1 MRLSI
6 VSINYNNLRGLK
18 ATAES
23 VWAQT
28 ARSEFE
34 WLLIDGGSN
43 DGAKEWMGEYS
54 DRIDAAVS
62 EPDKGLYDAMNKG
75 LAMARGQY
83 IWFLN
88 SGDRIHDSK
97 VVERLLPLL
106 GEPDVVYGDTC
117 FVEPDGRELGLISQ
131 LKPQP
136 LPSTLGPGSFRFGMC
151 LCHQSFLVKRS
162 LAPQYNLQYRLA
174 ADIDWI
180 IRILKQSPSNAK
192 TDFVISDFEVGGSSY
207 QHTKKAWRERYAVL
221 NKHYGLLANFFA
233 HLWIFLRRLLFQ
245 FKLYKP

>member
-28 ARSEFE
+28 AQTEFE
-34 WLLIDGGSN
+34 WILVDGGSS
-43 DGAKEWMGEYS
+43 DGAAEWMSEHS
-54 DRIDAAVS
+54 DRIDAAIS

-75 LAMARGQY
+75 LAMARGEY
-83 IWFLN
+83 VWFLN
-88 SGDRIHDSK
+88 SGDRIHDSR
-97 VVERLLPLL
+97 VVERLMPLL

-136 LPSTLGPGSFRFGMC
+136 LPAALGPGSFRFGMC

-180 IRILKQSPSNAK
+180 IRILKQSPSNRQ

-221 NKHYGLLANFFA
+221 NKHYGVLSNFFA

>member
-28 ARSEFE
+28 AQTEFE
-34 WLLIDGGSN
+34 WILVDGGSS
-43 DGAKEWMGEYS
+43 DGAAEWMSEHS
-54 DRIDAAVS
+54 DRIDAAIS

-75 LAMARGQY
+75 LAMARGEY
-83 IWFLN
+83 VWFLN
-88 SGDRIHDSK
+88 SGDRIHDSR
-97 VVERLLPLL
+97 VVERLMPLL
-106 GEPDVVYGDTC
+106 GESDVVYGDTC

-136 LPSTLGPGSFRFGMC
+136 LPAALGPGSFRFGMC

-192 TDFVISDFEVGGSSY
+192 TNFVISDFEVGGSSY

-221 NKHYGLLANFFA
+221 NKHYGVLSNFFA